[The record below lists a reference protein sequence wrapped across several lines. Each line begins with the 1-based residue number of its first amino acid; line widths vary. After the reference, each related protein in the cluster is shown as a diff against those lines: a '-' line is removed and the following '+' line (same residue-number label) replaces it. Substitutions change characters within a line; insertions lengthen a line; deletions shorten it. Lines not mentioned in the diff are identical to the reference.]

1 MGSFHLLAL
10 ALCFGFLRIVPGAPD
25 EVDLPIHEVAN
36 CLLRFQ
42 TPLPG
47 RTTLESRVTQTTW
60 TQTPDDVARTI
71 EDFSNIEGRNVPL
84 WLSGST
90 AFLYAGFITS
100 DCIIMNPQFGLNRPN
115 TAISIILPPGVAKLQ
130 KVGPNPYMIT
140 PGNAR
145 RTVGIQ
151 GINGQLNADDF
162 AYATGAAVEYAI
174 RQWQAHVN
182 KWRIPLTEI
191 GFLATTGMAGQTVVI
206 RVPII

>member
-1 MGSFHLLAL
+1 MCSFPGLSTYYVLYFHLQ
-10 ALCFGFLRIVPGAPD
+10 
-25 EVDLPIHEVAN
+25 N
-36 CLLRFQ
+36 CPRLTTQLNLTETPQ
-42 TPLPG
+42 TG

-71 EDFSNIEGRNVPL
+71 EDFSNIDGRNVPL

-100 DCIIMNPQFGLNRPN
+100 DCIPMTPQDGLNRPN
-115 TAISIILPPGVAKLQ
+115 TAISIILPSGVAKLQ
-130 KVGPNPYMIT
+130 RVGPNPDMIT

-151 GINGQLNADDF
+151 GINGQLDADDF
-162 AYATGAAVEYAI
+162 AYATGAAVESAI
-174 RQWQAHVN
+174 RQWQGEVR
-182 KWRIPLTEI
+182 KWHQPLTEI
-191 GFLATTGMAGQTVVI
+191 GFLATTGMTGETVVI

>member
-1 MGSFHLLAL
+1 MGSFRLLTL
-10 ALCFGFLRIVPGAPD
+10 ALCFGLLRIVSGAPD
-25 EVDLPIHEVAN
+25 VILTVHEAAD

-42 TPLPG
+42 TPQSE

-71 EDFSNIEGRNVPL
+71 EDFSNIEGQNVPL

-100 DCIIMNPQFGLNRPN
+100 DCINMTPQPGLNRPD
-115 TAISIILPPGVAKLQ
+115 TAISIILPSGVAKLQ
-130 KVGPNPYMIT
+130 RVGPNPEMIS
-140 PGNAR
+140 PGNAA

-151 GINGQLNADDF
+151 GINGQLDADDF
-162 AYATGAAVEYAI
+162 AYATGAAVEHAI
-174 RQWQAHVN
+174 RQWQAEVN
-182 KWRIPLTEI
+182 RWRSPLTEI
-191 GFLATTGMAGQTVVI
+191 GFLATTGMTGQTVVI